1 MPTARRGDWTPSLRA
16 PSYSVSTDAK
26 PHAGF
31 GLGLH
36 NMQVKAQ
43 PTPLC
48 DRTRTGWLLGCLTS
62 HNQQIFTC
70 SLQAAARGKLPPQS
84 GTTGLRESEQ
94 SVDLAHPAADL
105 MAVSIPATV
114 GEHPRTGCRTPI
126 CAAAAVGLGMH
137 AASGRVACPSH
148 TRPDTSPPKLK
159 DS

>member
-62 HNQQIFTC
+62 HNQRIFTC
-70 SLQAAARGKLPPQS
+70 SLQAAARGKLLPQS
-84 GTTGLRESEQ
+84 GTIGLREFRAICRSRPSCGRPYGRLHTSNSGGTPQ
-94 SVDLAHPAADL
+94 DRMPYPHLRGCRSRTRDACSFWPGSLPFTQPARY
-105 MAVSIPATV
+105 IPAQT
-114 GEHPRTGCRTPI
+114 
-126 CAAAAVGLGMH
+126 
-137 AASGRVACPSH
+137 
-148 TRPDTSPPKLK
+148 
-159 DS
+159 

>member
-1 MPTARRGDWTPSLRA
+1 MPTARRRDWMPSLRA

-26 PHAGF
+26 PHAGI

-36 NMQVKAQ
+36 KMQVKAP

-48 DRTRTGWLLGCLTS
+48 DSTRTGWLLCCLTS
-62 HNQQIFTC
+62 HNQRIFTC
-70 SLQAAARGKLPPQS
+70 SSLLLEGRYPPRAVPLAF
-84 GTTGLRESEQ
+84 GNSEQ
-94 SVDLAHPAADL
+94 FVDLAHPAADL
-105 MAVSIPATV
+105 MTVSILATV

-148 TRPDTSPPKLK
+148 SRPDTSPPKLK